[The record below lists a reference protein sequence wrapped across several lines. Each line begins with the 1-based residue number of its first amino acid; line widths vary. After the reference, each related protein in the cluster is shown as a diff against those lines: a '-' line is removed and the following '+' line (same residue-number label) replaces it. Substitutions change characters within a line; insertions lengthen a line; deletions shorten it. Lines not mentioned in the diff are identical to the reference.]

1 MGTYSN
7 CSYYTLHTTHLIL
20 PYRRVQPNSAD
31 DDPDVSTPERA
42 TFQRVLD
49 YKAKLEALKN
59 MQMNDSPPSY
69 SGPRS
74 PLKYAMGNAEEDIT
88 EEQRISMHE
97 KLVKRF

>member
-1 MGTYSN
+1 M
-7 CSYYTLHTTHLIL
+7 HPTHFIF
-20 PYRRVQPNSAD
+20 PYRRVQPNSA

-74 PLKYAMGNAEEDIT
+74 PLKYAMGNTEEDMT